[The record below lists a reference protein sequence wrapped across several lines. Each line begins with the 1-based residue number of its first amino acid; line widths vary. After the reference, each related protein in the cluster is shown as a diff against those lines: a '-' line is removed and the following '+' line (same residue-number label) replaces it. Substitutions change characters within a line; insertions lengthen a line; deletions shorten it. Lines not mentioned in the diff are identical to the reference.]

1 MKYDICFGHT
11 WMGAA
16 KRFSVKEG
24 FVDYTA
30 TSMKEMFMIEVVSG
44 GLCYRNQ

>member
-1 MKYDICFGHT
+1 MIYDMCFGHT
-11 WMGAA
+11 WMGVA

-30 TSMKEMFMIEVVSG
+30 TLMKEMFMIELVSG
-44 GLCYRNQ
+44 GLWYRNQ